1 MSAEYPPEEMVVLE
15 ESAPTPEVPTPQR
28 ITLYIPHYSP
38 LCTYIVLAINGLVF
52 VGSLVVGQ
60 ERVLMWGAKI
70 NEAIVLGQ
78 WWRLITPI
86 FLHADPRHFVSN
98 SYALV
103 LFGKEVERAFG
114 RFRFLLAYL
123 LSGVGGTAASFLFNK
138 NPAVGASGAI
148 FGLVGMLALYEY
160 CHPYAKLAFAR
171 CYFMDGQWRC
181 RKYYRRRVVDI
192 WQALP
197 AILPV
202 AIMFIF
208 GLIIPGVNNWGHI
221 GGALTGILLG
231 WFFAPEY
238 QVVQSDPRQ
247 MPQVVDI
254 SSPRRWTIGVML
266 AGLGILLAFI
276 GGIICWGG

>member
-1 MSAEYPPEEMVVLE
+1 MSAEYSPEGTAIPEQSE
-15 ESAPTPEVPTPQR
+15 PTPEVPTPQR
-28 ITLYIPHYSP
+28 ITLYVPHYSP
-38 LCTYIVLAINGLVF
+38 LWTYIVLAINSLVF
-52 VGSLVVGQ
+52 LGSLVVGQ
-60 ERVLMWGAKI
+60 EMVLMWGAKI

-86 FLHADPRHFVSN
+86 FLHADLRHFFSN

-103 LFGKEVERAFG
+103 SFGKEVERTFG

-171 CYFMDGQWRC
+171 CYFLDGRWRC

-202 AIMFIF
+202 AIMLIF
-208 GLIIPGVNNWGHI
+208 GLIIPRVDNWGHI

-238 QVVQSDPRQ
+238 QVVQPDPEQ
-247 MPQVVDI
+247 MPQVADI
-254 SSPRRWTIGVML
+254 SSPGRWAVGIML
-266 AGLGILLAFI
+266 AGLGILLALI
-276 GGIICWGG
+276 GGIIRWGG